1 MKWESRAK
9 QWAWKQQYTG
19 NCTSMQCIG
28 RLAINGELHI
38 YIYIS
43 VQCIGRLAIH
53 GELRSMQYI
62 ASSAM
67 HGELQI
73 YAVRCNEKMR
83 GVAG

>member
-1 MKWESRAK
+1 MGITRKAVGVEA
-9 QWAWKQQYTG
+9 
-19 NCTSMQCIG
+19 
-28 RLAINGELHI
+28 AIHGELHI
-38 YIYIS
+38 YAVYWTFGNKRGITYIYIS